1 VCLTKSP
8 TTGDFVRHAGKA
20 QRMKRFSCGEVVPGC
35 DATFEAPDEEGI
47 LRQVLVHARE
57 AHGMDEVPPDV
68 TDKVV
73 AGIEDAGGDDVSA
86 GAPPAPSG

>member
-1 VCLTKSP
+1 MCLTKSSA
-8 TTGDFVRHAGKA
+8 TGDFVRHAGKA
-20 QRMKRFSCGEVVPGC
+20 QRMKRFSCGDVVPGC

-47 LRQVLVHARE
+47 LRQVVVHARE

-73 AGIEDAGGDDVSA
+73 AGIEDT
-86 GAPPAPSG
+86 GADEISPGVPPAPSG